1 MDFSIYQSATANTAV
16 YGQDV
21 ALVYTTLGLASEAGE
36 VAGKVKKAIRD
47 NAGVVDDERRTQ
59 IIDELGDV
67 LWYAARVADAINI
80 DLNEV
85 ARLNLEKLASR
96 KQRGVISGDG
106 DKR

>member
-16 YGQDV
+16 YSQDV